1 MKRSRPLWP
10 FMCIAALIVILGVG
24 GFFLLSPQTGGGAGS
39 FPQWEEAAALEEAAY
54 PTALAYGGIDT
65 SRAGTDGMDRV
76 LVTLEPHQPY
86 LEGGNYRVD
95 YRQGDSWYTVYAT
108 QFQNT
113 LGVWLASALEDATL
127 EYRVPAG
134 LFSVTGEYRLVVED
148 MGVCEFT
155 LEEPTGSAVATD
167 QVSPAALFAQWREA
181 EERDTDPRVKI
192 TFDGIETGIDL
203 GDAVKDQVNVTLHRG
218 TDGPYTG
225 GDGHIIEYQFKG
237 AWYTVYDATVY
248 GGRSRYLG
256 EEPEVSMK
264 YLVPAGLFQITGT
277 YRIYVWNLGYCEFTV
292 EEPLGSAVSRA
303 AEPEK
308 ESSASV
314 VYEYDATTGKATAV
328 PAEQY
333 GGDAAPT
340 VSQPEGDIEM
350 KFPQWEEAAALPSTQ
365 EGVRFSFDRIGP
377 TGDDESSQTDSVYL
391 TLEKPGDTTC
401 GPNYWV
407 DFLYED
413 TWYTV
418 YDANIQAEYT
428 QVIGGGAG
436 ALPVEYT
443 VPRGLFQVAG
453 SYRLCVD
460 SLGYCEFS
468 IDEPLSYIEPTVS
481 QPEGESSASVVYEYD
496 ATTGKAT
503 AVPAEQYGDGVASV
517 PSQAAEL

>member
-39 FPQWEEAAALEEAAY
+39 FPQWEKAAALEEETY
-54 PTALAYGGIDT
+54 PSDLAYGGIDT

-76 LVTLEPHQPY
+76 LVTLEAHQPY

-134 LFSVTGEYRLVVED
+134 LFSVTGEYRLLVED

-155 LEEPTGSAVATD
+155 VEEPTGSAV
-167 QVSPAALFAQWREA
+167 
-181 EERDTDPRVKI
+181 
-192 TFDGIETGIDL
+192 
-203 GDAVKDQVNVTLHRG
+203 
-218 TDGPYTG
+218 
-225 GDGHIIEYQFKG
+225 
-237 AWYTVYDATVY
+237 
-248 GGRSRYLG
+248 
-256 EEPEVSMK
+256 
-264 YLVPAGLFQITGT
+264 
-277 YRIYVWNLGYCEFTV
+277 
-292 EEPLGSAVSRA
+292 SRA
-303 AEPEK
+303 PEPEK

-333 GGDAAPT
+333 GDDDAPT

-391 TLEKPGDTTC
+391 TLEKQGDTTC

-407 DFLYED
+407 NFLYED

-481 QPEGESSASVVYEYD
+481 HPEGES
-496 ATTGKAT
+496 T
-503 AVPAEQYGDGVASV
+503 ASV
-517 PSQAAEL
+517 PSQAAEP

>member
-39 FPQWEEAAALEEAAY
+39 FPQWEKAAALEEAAY
-54 PTALAYGGIDT
+54 RTALAYGGIDT

-155 LEEPTGSAVATD
+155 VEEPTGSAVATEEA
-167 QVSPAALFAQWREA
+167 SPAALFAQWREA

-303 AEPEK
+303 PEPEK

-333 GGDAAPT
+333 GDDDAPT
-340 VSQPEGDIEM
+340 VSQPEESVDT
-350 KFPQWEEAAALPSTQ
+350 KFPQWEKAAALPSTQ

-391 TLEKPGDTTC
+391 TLEKQGDTTC

-418 YDANIQAEYT
+418 YDANIQTEYT

-468 IDEPLSYIEPTVS
+468 IDKPLSYAAPTVS

-496 ATTGKAT
+496 ATTGKMT

-517 PSQAAEL
+517 PSQAAEP